1 MRACAMRGEVM
12 KVLRLVVLLLAV
24 VGGAYAVRRLVVAR
38 QSEVLPLDMDVPLTP
53 VPDAGV
59 TL

>member
-1 MRACAMRGEVM
+1 MRGEVM